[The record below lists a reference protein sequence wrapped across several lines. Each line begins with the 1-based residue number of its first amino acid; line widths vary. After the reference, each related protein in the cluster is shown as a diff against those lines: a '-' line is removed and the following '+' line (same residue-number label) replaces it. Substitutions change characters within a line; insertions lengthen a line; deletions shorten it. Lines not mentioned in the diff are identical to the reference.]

1 METEIDKWV
10 KSQNYE
16 IKYRSQWEGILIML
30 ESLKE
35 NKFSVKFSKVKGHNG
50 NSLNE
55 LADLKAREAI
65 KAYKEK

>member
-1 METEIDKWV
+1 
-10 KSQNYE
+10 
-16 IKYRSQWEGILIML
+16 ML
-30 ESLKE
+30 ENLNE
-35 NKFSVKFSKVKGHNG
+35 NKFSVKFSKVKGHDG